1 MQPIVETERLWLRAL
16 SPDDAPAMFELKN
29 NPESVRY
36 TGGVYLTSVEEARQE
51 ICERILTD
59 YDRHGFGRWAMI
71 LKDGQADDVG
81 DAARR
86 PDDSGLLIGV
96 AGLKHLDELGEVD
109 IGYRLLPRYW
119 NRGLATEAARAA
131 IDYGF
136 RVLHLPRIIGLVDAP
151 HIASIRVLEKCGL
164 EYEKT
169 VVYGSEQVLQ
179 YAIAADAPRP

>member
-1 MQPIVETERLWLRAL
+1 MRPIVETERLWLRAI

-36 TGGVYLTSVEEARQE
+36 TGGVCLTNVEEARQE

-59 YDRHGFGRWAMI
+59 YARHGFGRWAMI
-71 LKDGQADDVG
+71 LKGET
-81 DAARR
+81 
-86 PDDSGLLIGV
+86 DDSGLLIGV

-136 RVLHLPRIIGLVDAP
+136 RVLRLPRIIGLVDAP
-151 HIASIRVLEKCGL
+151 HVASIRVLEKCGL

-169 VVYGSEQVLQ
+169 VAYRSEQVLQ
-179 YAIAADAPRP
+179 YSIAADAPRP